1 MSVAGGDDT
10 VSVNLLGGHRGD
22 WQVQLRNSHE
32 AWPRDPRAPD
42 WRPTE
47 PQAYFTRWSG
57 VDETTQTEFNV
68 RLRSSIVYRPTCNL
82 GRGGGDEPPI
92 SGG

>member
-10 VSVNLLGGHRGD
+10 VSVNLMDGHRGD

-32 AWPRDPRAPD
+32 ARPRDPRAPE

-47 PQAYFTRWSG
+47 PHAYFTR
-57 VDETTQTEFNV
+57 
-68 RLRSSIVYRPTCNL
+68 
-82 GRGGGDEPPI
+82 
-92 SGG
+92 